1 MDSCCPNFRLNPQ
14 GVAIECSNVYRG
26 VEMFNSLV
34 GIVAHAL
41 SWLFVIGILGTVFL
55 VIPTA
60 AYQLFSVLFEKDRPD
75 ERDPIL
81 PRRGIRVR

>member
-1 MDSCCPNFRLNPQ
+1 VDSCCPNFRLNPQ
-14 GVAIECSNVYRG
+14 GVAIEWSDVYRG